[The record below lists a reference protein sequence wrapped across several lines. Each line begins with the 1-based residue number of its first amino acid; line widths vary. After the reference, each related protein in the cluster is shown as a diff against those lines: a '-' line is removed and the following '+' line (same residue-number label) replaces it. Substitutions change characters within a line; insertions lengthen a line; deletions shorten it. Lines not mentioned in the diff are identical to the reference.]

1 MSERD
6 ILIERLERKLAE
18 KERELTELRRMNR
31 EFFDKL
37 KREIAED
44 VKEEVL
50 RDVQKL
56 FKDSQS
62 EKILEVE
69 SKIVEL
75 RKAME
80 SIITELAYI
89 KGEIKSLLE
98 KDSVKD
104 RREIIEEKIQ
114 KATVFEMEPLY
125 LPEKEDEKEK
135 MIGKKDEHGTTVP
148 ESRRKRKTIEGTDDE
163 EDLIVCD

>member
-18 KERELTELRRMNR
+18 KERELMELRRMNR
-31 EFFDKL
+31 EELEKV
-37 KREIAED
+37 KREIAEE

-50 RDVQKL
+50 REVQKIL
-56 FKDSQS
+56 KNSQI
-62 EKILEVE
+62 EKLSEVE

-89 KGEIKSLLE
+89 KGEIKGLLE
-98 KDSVKD
+98 KDARKD
-104 RREIIEEKIQ
+104 KREIVEEKIQ
-114 KATVFEMEPLY
+114 KAKVLENEPLY
-125 LPEKEDEKEK
+125 LPDEEEVKEEKISKREERE
-135 MIGKKDEHGTTVP
+135 IIVPEKKDE
-148 ESRRKRKTIEGTDDE
+148 ERTDDG
-163 EDLIVCD
+163 EDGLIVCD